1 MKNLNFKKEILP
13 NLLILVA
20 FIVAAII
27 YCYPELEGKKIAA
40 ADSLQPRSA
49 VEDGLRYHEETGD
62 YTWWNSSMFSG
73 MPNYQI
79 GGGGGMLSSK
89 ILYPFTW
96 FFRLGHRHVI
106 PILIFYFIAFFVLMR
121 TFKIDKWISLAGA
134 FATAFSSYF
143 FIIIAAAHHG
153 KCSTI
158 AWTTLVIVGF
168 ILVFRKQYGWGA
180 LFIMFFMAMAFTV
193 HPQMA
198 YYLCMLIGVLYCAE
212 LYIHIKEKRIK
223 DLLIGTG
230 IFAGAFLVGLG
241 INGAS
246 VFSNQEYVKETM
258 RGGHSELVK
267 ETDSQNSTGDGLDLD
282 YATQWSYGIDET
294 LTFLVPNMMGG
305 ANGYSL
311 DNDSKLYTELVRNG
325 VPRGSAQ
332 AFCSAAPTYW
342 GDQPFT
348 AGPVYMG
355 AIVCFLF
362 VLSLFLL
369 QGPYK
374 WALLV
379 ATIFSILLSW
389 GYHFMPLTE
398 LFFNY
403 FPVYNKF
410 RAVSSILIVAE
421 ITIPL
426 MAFWGLKTIT
436 EGSLSKEKVVRA
448 IYYSVGITGGICLL
462 LALFGGSLFSFTS
475 RHDAQFVSQIP
486 EFAYDA
492 IIAQRQS
499 MLVADAWRSLF
510 FVVVGAALTWLYAQ
524 GKLKTMYFGLLLAV
538 FVLIDMWPVDK
549 RYFNDNHF
557 EYVKKRNQFFEKLP
571 YEEYLLKDTDPNF
584 RVMNLTVNSFND
596 ARTSYYLRSVGGY
609 CAAKLRR
616 YQDLIDEHLSKM
628 HMPVYNMLNTKYFI
642 VKDKAGNAV
651 PQLNPEAMGNAWFVN
666 DVKVVDNANEES
678 DALMQIDLH
687 TTAVTDKSFAHFI
700 EGWTPSIDSLAIIR
714 LTSCTPKE
722 LFYKTT
728 ASEEQI
734 AVFSEIYYP
743 YGWKAFIDGEP
754 VEHFRVNY
762 LLRAL
767 RIPAGE
773 HEVHFIFD
781 PDSIK
786 KGDMLAS
793 ICIAIMFLT
802 AIATIV
808 MYVLRRRKEKA

>member
-27 YCYPELEGKKIAA
+27 YCYPELEGKKIVAT
-40 ADSLQPRSA
+40 DSLQPRAA
-49 VEDGLRYHEETGD
+49 VEDGIRYHEETGD

-89 ILYPFTW
+89 ILYPFIW
-96 FFRLGHRHVI
+96 FFRLGHRYVI

-143 FIIIAAAHHG
+143 FIVIAASHNG

-180 LFIMFFMAMAFTV
+180 LFIMFFMAMGFTV

-198 YYLCMLIGVLYCAE
+198 YYLCMLMGVLYCAE
-212 LYIHIKEKRIK
+212 LYVHIKEKRYK

-241 INGAS
+241 LNGAS

-267 ETDSQNSTGDGLDLD
+267 ETDSQNNTGNGLDLD

-294 LTFLVPNMMGG
+294 LTFLVPNLMGG
-305 ANGYSL
+305 ANGYPL

-325 VPRGSAQ
+325 VPRSSAQ

-348 AGPVYMG
+348 AGPVYIG

-369 QGPYK
+369 KGPYK

-398 LFFNY
+398 FFYNY
-403 FPVYNKF
+403 FPLYNKF
-410 RAVSSILIVAE
+410 RTVSSILIVAE

-436 EGSLSKEKVVRA
+436 EGTLSKEKVVRA
-448 IYYSVGITGGICLL
+448 IYYSAGITGGICLL
-462 LALFGGSLFSFTS
+462 LALFSGAFFSFTS
-475 RHDAQFVSQIP
+475 RHDANFISQIP
-486 EFAYDA
+486 DFAYDA

-524 GKLKTMYFGLLLAV
+524 GKLKTMYFGLLLAA

-549 RYFNDNHF
+549 RYFNADHF
-557 EYVKKRNQFFEKLP
+557 EYAKKREQFFEKLP
-571 YEEYLLKDTDPNF
+571 YEEYILQDTDPNF
-584 RVMNLTVNSFND
+584 RVINLTVNPFNES
-596 ARTSYYLRSVGGY
+596 RTSYYLHSVGGY
-609 CAAKLRR
+609 SAAKLRR

-642 VKDKAGNAV
+642 VKDNAGNVV
-651 PQLNPEAMGNAWFVN
+651 PQLNPDAMGNAWFVN

-687 TTAVTDKSFAHFI
+687 TTAVTDKSFAPFV
-700 EGWTPSIDSLAIIR
+700 EGWKPSMDSLASIR

-728 ASEEQI
+728 ANEEQI

-762 LLRAL
+762 MLRAL

-786 KGDMLAS
+786 KGDLLAS

-802 AIATIV
+802 AIAAVIFSI
-808 MYVLRRRKEKA
+808 RKCRKN